1 MRNPDR
7 VEDMNPTNQSTFLR
21 AIHTTVPTV
30 SQSTVAQHYGH
41 LARDSEES
49 IRARLDARNAES
61 GAKVASDGN

>member
-1 MRNPDR
+1 
-7 VEDMNPTNQSTFLR
+7 MNPTNQSTFLR

-41 LARDSEES
+41 VARDSEES